1 MDSTG
6 QARVVNT
13 AVTSVTVAALA
24 PFTSYNLT
32 VAAETIALGPSTS
45 PLQIV
50 TPQDGKH

>member
-1 MDSTG
+1 MDSAG

-13 AVTSVTVAALA
+13 TVTSVTVAALV
-24 PFTSYNLT
+24 PFTSYNIT
-32 VAAETIALGPSTS
+32 VAAETITLGPPTP